1 MAVKPPQRLVVEL
14 LDVSLGPTISKEK
27 SCRREA
33 KNRKEGIAMI
43 DIELT
48 NELRLRSD
56 NDCYMLAKKRTKKG
70 VVLWEG
76 FKFYSD
82 IRSVMS
88 HLPEYLIRQEDISS
102 VAELVDRLDAW
113 QEYLKLKFK
122 PNGGWSSEKTNA

>member
-1 MAVKPPQRLVVEL
+1 
-14 LDVSLGPTISKEK
+14 
-27 SCRREA
+27 
-33 KNRKEGIAMI
+33 MI

-48 NELRLRSD
+48 AELRLRSD

-88 HLPEYLIRQEDISS
+88 HLPEYLIRQEDITSLS
-102 VAELVDRLDAW
+102 ELVARLNVW
-113 QEYLKLKFK
+113 QDYLKAKLE
-122 PNGGWSSEKTNA
+122 GASQ